1 MNGNYCNDS
10 YDYIVIG
17 GGSSG
22 CIIAGRLA
30 EEGGYSVLVIE
41 AGQPAEDNPET
52 FTDNGFQISF
62 ANDALLHDRLT
73 TKQANCGNKEIY
85 VGSGRGMGGSGSING
100 MVYTRGDKHDYA
112 QWPEGWQ
119 WEDNLPFFKKL
130 EDRLGIR
137 SKAPTVLTEK
147 ILKAAEMTGFERKND
162 LNDGSLCGYFG
173 YNTLN
178 NVSGRR
184 SSYVAFLKESN
195 SQNIRVETEAMLEN
209 VHFEGKRAVGISF
222 RKNGGSHAARC
233 DKEVIF
239 CAGTLETPKLLML
252 SGLGPKDEL
261 AKFGIPIIENIPSIG
276 RNLQDHTCVN
286 ILFKGKQKADFFHPQ
301 IYGFERM
308 NHETDLPKGQA
319 DVCFTSVASKT
330 TMQAAALRL
339 APFELLKGKARF
351 GGLARSLLR
360 GVINFVFKLPLISAP
375 LDKAY
380 GLVVIFGKPFSRGTV
395 SLASSNPED
404 PALIDPAYYQDP
416 RDLLSMTNGVLRM
429 MEISKQPQLTDWGNT
444 VISSGADAE
453 TLEKLH
459 EYIFKNTMTC
469 YHYVGTCSMGESH
482 AYPVDTQLRLKGTEN
497 IRVADASAIPVVTV
511 SATNAPTMML
521 AYRAADLIMKN

>member
-1 MNGNYCNDS
+1 MNGNNCNKS
-10 YDYIVIG
+10 YEYIVIG

-30 EEGGYSVLVIE
+30 EEGGHSVLLIE
-41 AGQPAEDNPET
+41 AGEAAENNPET

-73 TKQANCGNKEIY
+73 TKQAACGDQEIF

-100 MVYTRGDKHDYA
+100 MVYTRGDKHDYV

-119 WEDNLPFFKKL
+119 WDDNLPFFKKL
-130 EDRLGIR
+130 EDRLGIQT
-137 SKAPTVLTEK
+137 KEPTVLTEK
-147 ILKAAEMTGFERKND
+147 ILDAAEMTGFIRKNE
-162 LNDGSLCGYFG
+162 LNDGELCGYFG

-178 NVSGRR
+178 NVNGRR

-195 SQNIRVETEAMLEN
+195 SQNIRVETEAKLEKVN
-209 VHFEGKRAVGISF
+209 FEGKRAVSISYKQNGISHTA
-222 RKNGGSHAARC
+222 KCN
-233 DKEVIF
+233 KEVIF

-252 SGLGPKDEL
+252 SGLGPADQL
-261 AKFGIPIIENIPSIG
+261 AKFGIPIVQDIPSIG

-286 ILFKGKQKADFFHPQ
+286 ILFKGKKNADFFHPQ
-301 IYGFERM
+301 IYGFDRM
-308 NHETDLPKGQA
+308 NRETDLPEGQA

-330 TMQAAALRL
+330 TMKAAALRL
-339 APFELLKGKARF
+339 APFEILSGKARF

-360 GVINFVFKLPLISAP
+360 GAIKFVFRLPLISAP

-395 SLASSNPED
+395 SLASNSPED
-404 PALIDPAYYQDP
+404 TAIIDPAYYSDP
-416 RDLLSMTNGVLRM
+416 RDLQTMTNGVLRM
-429 MEISKQPQLTDWGNT
+429 MEISKQPQLMDWGNT
-444 VISSGADAE
+444 VMSSGADAE
-453 TLEKLH
+453 DLEKLH

-469 YHYVGTCSMGESH
+469 YHYVGTCSMGDGDD
-482 AYPVDTQLRLKGTEN
+482 YPVDTELRLKGTEN
-497 IRVADASAIPVVTV
+497 IRIGDASTIPVVPV

-521 AYRAADLIMKN
+521 AYRAAELILQN